1 MVGLVSVAVR
11 GLSLVVVSGATL
23 RSGAWASMAVA
34 SLVEENRTQRAGSVA
49 VVHGFSCMRK
59 LPRPGIEPMSPTL
72 AGRFLSTLPPGKS

>member
-49 VVHGFSCMRK
+49 VVHGFSFPAACGVFPDQGPNPC
-59 LPRPGIEPMSPTL
+59 LL
-72 AGRFLSTLPPGKS
+72 H